1 MTRAGIHLLD
11 RTKSGNAVAALRL
24 ATGMSYVEPTP
35 ELIAPADP
43 VELDVTG
50 VSEMPVAGTA
60 TAASVGRPA
69 PESIPVDLEP
79 IAIDLADAEAALG
92 RLDAGTYWTSEI
104 SGVELPDELLA
115 ASPAT
120 RRLPGE

>member
-1 MTRAGIHLLD
+1 MTRTGIHLLD

-35 ELIAPADP
+35 ELIAHADP
-43 VELDVTG
+43 VELDATG
-50 VSEMPVAGTA
+50 LSEMPVAGTA
-60 TAASVGRPA
+60 TAASVGRLA
-69 PESIPVDLEP
+69 PESISVDLEP
-79 IAIDLADAEAALG
+79 IAIDLADAEAALA

-115 ASPAT
+115 TNPAT

>member
-1 MTRAGIHLLD
+1 MTRAGIDLLD

-24 ATGMSYVEPTP
+24 ATDMSYVEATP
-35 ELIAPADP
+35 ELIAHADS
-43 VELDVTG
+43 VELDATG
-50 VSEMPVAGTA
+50 PFERPVAGTG
-60 TAASVGRPA
+60 AAAPVGRLA
-69 PESIPVDLEP
+69 PESISVDLEP
-79 IAIDLADAEAALG
+79 IAIDLADAEAALA

-120 RRLPGE
+120 RRLTGE